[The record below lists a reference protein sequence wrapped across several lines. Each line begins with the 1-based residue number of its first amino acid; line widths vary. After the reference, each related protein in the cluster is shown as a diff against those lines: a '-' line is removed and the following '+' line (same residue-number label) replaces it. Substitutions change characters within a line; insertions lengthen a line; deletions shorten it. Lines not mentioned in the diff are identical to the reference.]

1 MMTIT
6 LNGVDVCRSVI
17 ELAIIGYLIYLSI
30 YDIRHHKVTNDSVL
44 LYIPIVTLKCTVLV
58 CMGTLLDYVPMLLGA
73 AAGFAILLSA
83 AMITH
88 GGIGGGDIK
97 LAAVLGLAAGL
108 KGMLVTLLVASLGAA
123 IYGIIHKKILKKEKL
138 AIAFVPFMLAGYI
151 IALLTGFC

>member
-1 MMTIT
+1 MTII
-6 LNGVDVCRSVI
+6 LSVI
-17 ELAIIGYLIYLSI
+17 ELAIIGYLIYLSV
-30 YDIRHHKVTNDSVL
+30 YDIRHHKVTNNSVL
-44 LYIPIVTLKCTVLV
+44 LYIPVVMLKCTVEV
-58 CMGTLLDYVPMLLGA
+58 CLGTLLDYVPMLLGA

-97 LAAVLGLAAGL
+97 LAAVLGIAAGL

>member
-1 MMTIT
+1 MMTII
-6 LNGVDVCRSVI
+6 RSVI

-44 LYIPIVTLKCTVLV
+44 LYIPIVTLKCTALV
-58 CMGTLLDYVPMLLGA
+58 CMGTLLDYVPLLLGA

-97 LAAVLGLAAGL
+97 LAAVLGLAAEL

>member
-58 CMGTLLDYVPMLLGA
+58 CMGTLLVYVPMLLGA

-83 AMITH
+83 AMLTH

-123 IYGIIHKKILKKEKL
+123 VYGIIHKKILKKEKL
-138 AIAFVPFMLAGYI
+138 AIAFVPFMFVGYVV
-151 IALLTGFC
+151 ALLTGFC

>member
-6 LNGVDVCRSVI
+6 LNGVDVWRSVI

-123 IYGIIHKKILKKEKL
+123 IYGIVQKKIFKKDLQNFLVE
-138 AIAFVPFMLAGYI
+138 
-151 IALLTGFC
+151 LLLSRLVLQQKQK

>member
-1 MMTIT
+1 MMTII
-6 LNGVDVCRSVI
+6 RSVI

-73 AAGFAILLSA
+73 AAGFTILLSA

-108 KGMLVTLLVASLGAA
+108 KGMLVTLIVASLGAA
-123 IYGIIHKKILKKEKL
+123 IYGVFHKFVLKKEKL
-138 AIAFVPFMLAGYI
+138 TIDFIPFMLIGYI

>member
-1 MMTIT
+1 MMTII
-6 LNGVDVCRSVI
+6 RSVI

-44 LYIPIVTLKCTVLV
+44 LYVPIVTLKCTVLV

-83 AMITH
+83 AMLTH

-108 KGMLVTLLVASLGAA
+108 KGMLVTLVVASLGAA

-138 AIAFVPFMLAGYI
+138 AIAFVPFMLAGYVV
-151 IALLTGFC
+151 ALLTGFC

>member
-6 LNGVDVCRSVI
+6 LNGVDVWRSVI

-30 YDIRHHKVTNDSVL
+30 YDIRHHKVTNNSVL
-44 LYIPIVTLKCTVLV
+44 MYVPIVTLKCTVLV
-58 CMGTLLDYVPMLLGA
+58 CMGTLLDYVPMILGA
-73 AAGFAILLSA
+73 AAGFVILLSA
-83 AMITH
+83 AMLTH

-123 IYGIIHKKILKKEKL
+123 VYGIIHKRILKKEKL
-138 AIAFVPFMLAGYI
+138 AIAFVPFMLVGYI
-151 IALLTGFC
+151 VSLFI

>member
-1 MMTIT
+1 MMTII
-6 LNGVDVCRSVI
+6 RSVI

-73 AAGFAILLSA
+73 AAGFVILLST

-108 KGMLVTLLVASLGAA
+108 KGMLVTLVVASLGAA

>member
-1 MMTIT
+1 MMTII
-6 LNGVDVCRSVI
+6 LSVI
-17 ELAIIGYLIYLSI
+17 ELAIIGYLIYLSV
-30 YDIRHHKVTNDSVL
+30 YDIRHHKVSNNSVL
-44 LYIPIVTLKCTVLV
+44 MYIPVVMLKCTVNV
-58 CMGTLLDYVPMLLGA
+58 CMGTLFDYVPMLLGA
-73 AAGFAILLSA
+73 AAGFGILLSA
-83 AMITH
+83 AMLTH

-108 KGMLVTLLVASLGAA
+108 KGMLVTLVVASLGAA

>member
-6 LNGVDVCRSVI
+6 LSVI
-17 ELAIIGYLIYLSI
+17 EMAIIGYLIYLSI

-44 LYIPIVTLKCTVLV
+44 LYVPIVTLKCTVLV

-108 KGMLVTLLVASLGAA
+108 KGMLVTLIVASLGAA
-123 IYGIIHKKILKKEKL
+123 IYGVFHKFVLKKEKL
-138 AIAFVPFMLAGYI
+138 TIAFIPFMLVGYI

>member
-1 MMTIT
+1 MMTII
-6 LNGVDVCRSVI
+6 LSVI
-17 ELAIIGYLIYLSI
+17 ELAIIGYLLYLAI

-44 LYIPIVTLKCTVLV
+44 LYVPIVTLKCTVKV
-58 CMGTLLDYVPMLLGA
+58 CMGTLFDYVPMLLGA

-108 KGMLVTLLVASLGAA
+108 KGMLVTLVVASLGAA
-123 IYGIIHKKILKKEKL
+123 VYGVFHKFILKKEKL
-138 AIAFVPFMLAGYI
+138 AIAFVPFMLAGYVV
-151 IALLTGFC
+151 ALLTGFC

>member
-6 LNGVDVCRSVI
+6 LSVI

-44 LYIPIVTLKCTVLV
+44 LYVPIVTLKCTVLV
-58 CMGTLLDYVPMLLGA
+58 CMGALLDYVPMLLGA

-83 AMITH
+83 AMLTH

-108 KGMLVTLLVASLGAA
+108 KGMLVTLIVASLGAA
-123 IYGIIHKKILKKEKL
+123 LYGLIQKYVRKQEKL
-138 AIAFVPFMLAGYI
+138 AIAFVPFMLVGYV